1 MKVHF
6 IIPYALDK
14 NLGRAYNETMASLPD
29 DDWACLMD
37 YDVQLLTPDAGRIIH
52 EYATRAKPDQLLTCY
67 TNRVST
73 LSRPQL
79 LSSVVDENSDM
90 RYHIGLAE
98 RQRKFLYQ
106 TTPITRDISG
116 MLMLINKRLWL
127 QFFFSED
134 KKCLG
139 VDTEYN
145 RRIRAAGKTIMRM
158 DGLYV
163 WHAYRLM
170 NGIFDKTHLL

>member
-14 NLGRAYNETMASLPD
+14 NLGQAYNEAMNLIPD

-37 YDVQLLTPDAGRIIH
+37 YDVQLLTPDAGAIVH
-52 EYATRAKPDQLLTCY
+52 EYATRAKPDQLLTCL

-73 LSRPQL
+73 LSKPQL
-79 LSSVVDENSDM
+79 LSGVVNDDSDM
-90 RYHIGLAE
+90 RNHIRYAE
-98 RQRKFLYQ
+98 IQRQYLYQ

-116 MLMLINKRLWL
+116 MLMLISKRLWL
-127 QFFFSED
+127 QFNFPED

-158 DGLYV
+158 DGLYI
-163 WHAYRLM
+163 WHSYRLM
-170 NGIFDKTHLL
+170 NGIFDKKHLL

>member
-14 NLGRAYNETMASLPD
+14 NLGRAYNETMAALPD

-37 YDVQLLTPDAGRIIH
+37 YDVQLLTHDAGMIIH
-52 EYATRAKPDQLLTCY
+52 EYATKSKPDQLLTCY

-73 LSRPQL
+73 LSKPQL
-79 LSSVVDENSDM
+79 LNGVVNENSDM

-98 RQRKFLYQ
+98 QQRKYLYQ

-116 MLMLINKRLWL
+116 MLMLINKKLWSEFL
-127 QFFFSED
+127 FTED

-163 WHAYRLM
+163 WHAYRLI
-170 NGIFDKTHLL
+170 NGIHDKTHLL

>member
-6 IIPYALDK
+6 VIPYALDK
-14 NLGRAYNETMASLPD
+14 NLGREYNKTMAALPD
-29 DDWACLMD
+29 GDWACLMD
-37 YDVQLLTPDAGRIIH
+37 YDVQLLTPDAGRIVH
-52 EYATRAKPDQLLTCY
+52 EYATRAKPDQLLTCF

-73 LSRPQL
+73 LSKPQL
-79 LSSVVDENSDM
+79 LNGMVCENSDL

-98 RQRKFLYQ
+98 KQRQHLYQ
-106 TTPITRDISG
+106 MTQIARDISG
-116 MLMLINKRLWL
+116 MLMLINKKLW
-127 QFFFSED
+127 SEFHFTED
-134 KKCLG
+134 SKCLG

-170 NGIFDKTHLL
+170 NGIHDKKHLL